1 MSHDLAR
8 AIDRA
13 LDHEGGAAVL
23 IRARVSVGEE
33 IPRELEIALLR
44 VGLLIGEGA
53 DSRGS
58 ER

>member
-13 LDHEGGAAVL
+13 LDHEGGAAMF
-23 IRARVSVGEE
+23 IRARVPMGEE
-33 IPRELEIALLR
+33 ISRELEIALLR
-44 VGLLIGEGA
+44 VGLFIGEGRY
-53 DSRGS
+53 SRGS